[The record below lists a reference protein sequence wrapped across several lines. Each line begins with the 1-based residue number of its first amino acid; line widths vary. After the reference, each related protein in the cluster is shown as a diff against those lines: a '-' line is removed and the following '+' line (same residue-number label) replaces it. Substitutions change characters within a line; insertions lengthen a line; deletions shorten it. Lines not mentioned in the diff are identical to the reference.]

1 MLFKYSNPELVF
13 AQSSIDKRAFW
24 AALLEKAWAKVKGN
38 YVNSEGGL
46 IENGLH
52 SLVGVP
58 VFRYETQF
66 IISED
71 DSETAFEMLR
81 SADAAGFLMGA
92 GTSGSG
98 NN

>member
-13 AQSSIDKRAFW
+13 AQSSIDKRAVW

-58 VFRYETQF
+58 VFRYET
-66 IISED
+66 
-71 DSETAFEMLR
+71 
-81 SADAAGFLMGA
+81 
-92 GTSGSG
+92 
-98 NN
+98 